1 MFRGVLEMII
11 QEDFEIHDNLN
22 PVLWKENK
30 LIPEVRNTLL
40 KIAYDFK
47 NYIQIPL
54 DLIDVWVVGS
64 NASYNYN
71 QHSDIDLHL
80 IVNLDVEDCNPVIL
94 QTFYNSKKSEYNND
108 YNFTIKN
115 CKVELYVQDVKSNVM
130 SNGIYSVCK
139 DAWIKEPKPI
149 KHITKHNIEKQ
160 VEKWKIVISQVLASN
175 DFDNINNTINN
186 LYLLRANSLA
196 VDGEYGKGNAIF
208 KEIRSRG
215 WLDKLKAK
223 LKETKSKELS
233 LENYTKGQLINRFED

>member
-1 MFRGVLEMII
+1 MII
-11 QEDFEIHDNLN
+11 KEDFEIHDNLN

-30 LIPEVRNTLL
+30 LIPEVRDKLL

-71 QHSDIDLHL
+71 EHSDIDLHL
-80 IVNLDVEDCNPVIL
+80 IVNLDAEDCNPVIL
-94 QTFYNSKKSEYNND
+94 QSLYNSKKSQYNND
-108 YNFTIKN
+108 YNFIIKN

-139 DAWIKEPKPI
+139 DTWIKEPKPI

-160 VEKWKIVISQVLASN
+160 VEKWKVVISQVLASN
-175 DFDNINNTINN
+175 DFESINSTINN

-208 KEIRSRG
+208 KEIRNRG
-215 WLDKLKAK
+215 WLDKLKAR

-233 LENYTKGQLINRFED
+233 LENYTKGQLVNRFED